1 MCWGSSDPTQLN
13 TSSPCPRSSLSLPVL
28 PLSWLLSPL
37 SPSQG
42 TTSWRSLAALWTR
55 SFFALGKLKLPGT
68 TAGTLLISR
77 AVLLEKL
84 GCSLDQ
90 VILCAGEIEAAW
102 NNCWDSAD
110 IQGCIAGIVGASD
123 CGLCICDVL
132 GWLGLME
139 C

>member
-1 MCWGSSDPTQLN
+1 MGSSDPTQLN

-28 PLSWLLSPL
+28 PLSWLLSLL

-55 SFFALGKLKLPGT
+55 SSSVLGKLKLPG
-68 TAGTLLISR
+68 
-77 AVLLEKL
+77 
-84 GCSLDQ
+84 
-90 VILCAGEIEAAW
+90 
-102 NNCWDSAD
+102 NCWDSAD

>member
-68 TAGTLLISR
+68 TAGTLLI
-77 AVLLEKL
+77 
-84 GCSLDQ
+84 
-90 VILCAGEIEAAW
+90 
-102 NNCWDSAD
+102 
-110 IQGCIAGIVGASD
+110 QGCIAGIVGASD

>member
-1 MCWGSSDPTQLN
+1 MGVQIKLN
-13 TSSPCPRSSLSLPVL
+13 STPHHHVQDHRCPCLSCRCPGFVSAESKPRYH
-28 PLSWLLSPL
+28 
-37 SPSQG
+37 
-42 TTSWRSLAALWTR
+42 
-55 SFFALGKLKLPGT
+55 K
-68 TAGTLLISR
+68 
-77 AVLLEKL
+77 LEKL

-110 IQGCIAGIVGASD
+110 IQGCIAGIVRASD